1 MVNSYGL
8 GPKVVDFF
16 QKTKFE
22 SFEELCFSSPNLINF
37 AKLGGGGVGMA
48 NFSISKIGKKKR
60 KKTLAKSPKF
70 DKSGTLGMSYG
81 IKCGAIGNTLETYW
95 QFGEHIGNINF

>member
-37 AKLGGGGVGMA
+37 AKLGGGGEGMA
-48 NFSISKIGKKKR
+48 NFSI
-60 KKTLAKSPKF
+60 
-70 DKSGTLGMSYG
+70 
-81 IKCGAIGNTLETYW
+81 
-95 QFGEHIGNINF
+95 